1 MQSIRQSVEVQRAAA
16 DLVQV
21 QGARIPRRKAHG
33 LQMKRNAEI
42 ERDRQPPEV

>member
-1 MQSIRQSVEVQRAAA
+1 VSKYSGRLPISSKF
-16 DLVQV
+16 
-21 QGARIPRRKAHG
+21 KAHG